1 MTIAKTR
8 LLRIFGVALITL
20 GVTCGFTTAAWA
32 DPTPNPTTDPGFSVP
47 GGGNQIA
54 DPDPSQTPLIGEG
67 ISEENPEFAKKPQ
80 PAAPQP
86 APPVRHYRPA
96 PPRLRTAPVAPATAA
111 PAEVPTAP
119 AAASLQAP
127 AGPDVKDTA
136 SGGKIKHVHAATV
149 AESSGMPLGAII
161 AFSFAG
167 IGALGIIGM
176 LLWRQFRK
184 APLKD

>member
-1 MTIAKTR
+1 MTLTKTR
-8 LLRIFGVALITL
+8 LLRILGVALITL
-20 GVTCGFTTAAWA
+20 GVTCGFATAAWA
-32 DPTPNPTTDPGFSVP
+32 DPSPNPTTDSGFSVP

-54 DPDPSQTPLIGEG
+54 DPDPSKTPLIGEG

-149 AESSGMPLGAII
+149 TESSGMPLGAII

-184 APLKD
+184 APLTD